1 MSLEPGRILLHY
13 RLLEQIGA
21 GGMALVWRALDTK
34 LDREVALKVLP
45 ESFARDRDRLE
56 RFAREAKLLAS
67 LHHPGIVTIHA
78 VEEAEGLHF
87 LTMELVEG
95 RPLSKVIPADGL
107 PLPEFFALSIPLVN
121 AVAAAHARRITH
133 RDLKPDNVMIGV
145 DGLPK
150 VLDFGL
156 AKLREDVVATGAGT
170 PLPKASLTQ
179 EGQILGTVAY
189 MSPEQAEGRLVDARS
204 DVFSL
209 GILLYQMATGRHPFH
224 GDSLVAI
231 LSSIVKEAAPPVTE
245 LNRSL
250 PHHLGRIIAHCL
262 EKEPE
267 RRFQTALD
275 VRNELEQ
282 LSKEVEAA
290 ASPTPPPRPSARR
303 RGRCLGAA
311 AAAGLVLAVGGY
323 LLLRPG
329 ARASAQRQMIAVLP
343 FENLGPPEDAHFA
356 AGITDE
362 ITSRLATV
370 SGLGVISRNSALRY
384 ADASKTTR
392 QIGEELGVDYVLG
405 GTVRWPRGT
414 GAGRVRITQRLIRV
428 ADDTHVWSE
437 TYDRT
442 LDDIFEVQSDIARQ
456 VVALLG
462 VRLRRRERD
471 ELEAKPTSNLE
482 AYEAYVRG
490 LEHTT
495 NGVFP
500 LAARMFER
508 AVELDPDFVLAWAK
522 LVRIYAFSHFNSLES
537 EPTEDWRGKAK
548 QALDR
553 AQALAAGQPAVRL
566 AQGYY
571 HYYVQRDYELALET
585 FEAVAEALPNDTGVL
600 EAMAYIHR
608 RHGRLKKSVA
618 ELEAALRLDPR
629 NASLIFELA
638 STSRGLRRFAEAD
651 RHFDRGIAAAPD
663 QNRFYAGK
671 ATNLL
676 AWKGDTKGARATLE
690 RAPEPARLYRE
701 WIKVEWFEREFAQ
714 ALARLAAAPRESAMD
729 QLVVPVLTGLTHLYL
744 DQPAQARRALE
755 SAASGLAAAVE
766 RQPEDAL
773 LRVLLGLTHAGLGR
787 KEDAL
792 HAGKAAVRLAAA
804 DRVLEPLAQGFLAW
818 IYATV
823 GEKEAALDLLERLLA
838 TAYLESLTASLLRL
852 DPAWDPLR
860 DHPRFQALLG
870 NDE

>member
-1 MSLEPGRILLHY
+1 VSLEPGRILLHY

-618 ELEAALRLDPR
+618 ELE
-629 NASLIFELA
+629 
-638 STSRGLRRFAEAD
+638 
-651 RHFDRGIAAAPD
+651 
-663 QNRFYAGK
+663 YAGK

-860 DHPRFQALLG
+860 DHPRFQALLASDG
-870 NDE
+870 

>member
-618 ELEAALRLDPR
+618 ELE
-629 NASLIFELA
+629 
-638 STSRGLRRFAEAD
+638 
-651 RHFDRGIAAAPD
+651 
-663 QNRFYAGK
+663 YAGK

-860 DHPRFQALLG
+860 DHPRFQALLASDG
-870 NDE
+870 